1 MRALS
6 HGNQNPSWTASQASG
21 AGFFFLDPTA
31 RLDPDRPGALWLGNR
46 PWWVSVALRRLSAV
60 ATRGEDDPAGWAA
73 QPVPD
78 WGLTIDAPGEYE
90 LVVEDARGEVML
102 TQTLE
107 LGRGHEQI
115 VDVWDLVEHRAR
127 HELELGGGVFEL
139 ISVAG
144 VDPEL
149 TASPFASAG
158 YRLAGWPARGWALG
172 LGFGWGATSTTDPLG
187 SGLVRDQA
195 IGVAHAELA
204 WSALGLGPLRLWL
217 GPRVGGGW
225 LRDALDGTA
234 PRVSAFWALGGQA
247 RVTATLHERVRLSL
261 SVGADVQ
268 GFGGARQLLVSP
280 FARLGLELS
289 ALSSLGAK
297 P

>member
-1 MRALS
+1 VRAEAAVRALS

-60 ATRGEDDPAGWAA
+60 ASRGEDDPAGWAA

-127 HELELGGGVFEL
+127 H
-139 ISVAG
+139 
-144 VDPEL
+144 
-149 TASPFASAG
+149 
-158 YRLAGWPARGWALG
+158 
-172 LGFGWGATSTTDPLG
+172 
-187 SGLVRDQA
+187 
-195 IGVAHAELA
+195 
-204 WSALGLGPLRLWL
+204 
-217 GPRVGGGW
+217 
-225 LRDALDGTA
+225 
-234 PRVSAFWALGGQA
+234 
-247 RVTATLHERVRLSL
+247 
-261 SVGADVQ
+261 
-268 GFGGARQLLVSP
+268 
-280 FARLGLELS
+280 
-289 ALSSLGAK
+289 
-297 P
+297 